1 MMCEGDLEEVYR
13 VRGIRFR
20 HAKLHGLSTFVSSML
35 IALIVYVTAAY
46 GSPALAAIVG
56 GLACVATGLLASS

>member
-1 MMCEGDLEEVYR
+1 MMCEGIWKR
-13 VRGIRFR
+13 STAFAKIRFR

-35 IALIVYVTAAY
+35 IALIVYVTRY